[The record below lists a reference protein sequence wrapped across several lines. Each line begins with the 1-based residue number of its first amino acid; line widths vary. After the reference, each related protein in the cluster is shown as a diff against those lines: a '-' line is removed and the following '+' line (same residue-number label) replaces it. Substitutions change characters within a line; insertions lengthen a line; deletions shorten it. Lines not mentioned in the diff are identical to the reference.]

1 MTEITIE
8 SDFVTVII
16 DFKPL
21 FTKNIDSFNFYLYN
35 YLLFANS

>member
-16 DFKPL
+16 DCKPL
-21 FTKNIDSFNFYLYN
+21 FTNKY
-35 YLLFANS
+35 